1 MKKILG
7 TALIVVF
14 SCLNANAEITVGIS
28 GNAGLLSATGK
39 ETFNSKTQ
47 TKSDDMG
54 IAYLSGFAE
63 IHLPMNIGPGK
74 FRVGASIVPY
84 ALESE
89 ATTSERAAG
98 EYAANNNGEEYT
110 PKAAFSQNVQV
121 DLKDL
126 RTAYLSYHVEQGF
139 FIKGGVIEADLI
151 TNEVLGSG
159 SSYPNAALDGSFYGV
174 GFDRDIP
181 NGIFVRGEVTVT
193 EFDNIKLSSTGST
206 NAKTIDITGLSG
218 TNIAISVGKTF

>member
-1 MKKILG
+1 M
-7 TALIVVF
+7 
-14 SCLNANAEITVGIS
+14 
-28 GNAGLLSATGK
+28 
-39 ETFNSKTQ
+39 
-47 TKSDDMG
+47 
-54 IAYLSGFAE
+54 YL
-63 IHLPMNIGPGK
+63 
-74 FRVGASIVPY
+74 R
-84 ALESE
+84 
-89 ATTSERAAG
+89 
-98 EYAANNNGEEYT
+98 
-110 PKAAFSQNVQV
+110 
-121 DLKDL
+121 
-126 RTAYLSYHVEQGF
+126 GF